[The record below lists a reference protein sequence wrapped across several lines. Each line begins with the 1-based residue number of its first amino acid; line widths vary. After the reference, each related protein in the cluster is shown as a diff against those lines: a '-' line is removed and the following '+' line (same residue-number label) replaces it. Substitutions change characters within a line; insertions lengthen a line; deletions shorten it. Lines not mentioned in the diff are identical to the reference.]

1 MNKPSFALAP
11 EGAPLIGFLTVVS
24 LCCAMLR
31 CLPATVLALTALF
44 FTLHFFRD
52 PARVIPQAPGIAVS
66 PADGRVIKIEER
78 EDPMTGGRRMCISI
92 FMNVFNVHV
101 NRVPVAGVITGIN
114 YIPGKYF
121 NASFDKA
128 STDNERCLWLMDEAD
143 GTRWT
148 FVQIAGLV
156 ARRIVPHAEKG
167 DELRRGQRFGMI
179 RFGSRVDVYLPDSYE
194 PAVHVGS
201 TVLAG
206 QTIIA
211 GKRVTVEV

>member
-24 LCCAMLR
+24 LCCAMLC

-52 PARVIPQAPGIAVS
+52 PARVIPQAPGIVVS